1 MVEVHHLGLEELEAG
16 LTDIRQS
23 PEDHGIVQMIVRR
36 PDTDERE
43 TLTYGELDTVQGLVG
58 DNWLNRGSSQTADGA
73 ARPEMQ
79 LNIMNARVV
88 ALVATTKDRWPLA
101 GDRYTSIWI

>member
-36 PDTDERE
+36 PRTQTRE
-43 TLTYGELDTVQGLVG
+43 
-58 DNWLNRGSSQTADGA
+58 
-73 ARPEMQ
+73 
-79 LNIMNARVV
+79 
-88 ALVATTKDRWPLA
+88 KH
-101 GDRYTSIWI
+101 